1 MLKIGNLKQGD
12 IICVDDAG
20 TKREGTVISTSR
32 EENQALVDNG
42 VQEFWYSPE
51 DMYPLPLDEKQLM
64 KFGFEKEEADGVV
77 KYKKDSFR
85 LVTTGKGDFSTIE
98 MWWREDKRHFEF
110 PLGVHDLQNLHL
122 DMTKIPLDLP

>member
-20 TKREGTVISTSR
+20 TKREGTVVSTSR

-64 KFGFEKEEADGVV
+64 KFGFEKEEVDGVV

-85 LVTTGKGDFSTIE
+85 LVTPTKGDFSTIE

>member
-1 MLKIGNLKQGD
+1 MLKIGHLKAGD
-12 IICVDDAG
+12 IIQIDDEG
-20 TKREGTVISTSR
+20 VMKDGTVVRTNK

-85 LVTTGKGDFSTIE
+85 LVTPGKGDFSTIE

>member
-85 LVTTGKGDFSTIE
+85 LVTSGKGDFSTIE

>member
-1 MLKIGNLKQGD
+1 MLKIKNLKQGD

-85 LVTTGKGDFSTIE
+85 LVTSGKGDFSTIE